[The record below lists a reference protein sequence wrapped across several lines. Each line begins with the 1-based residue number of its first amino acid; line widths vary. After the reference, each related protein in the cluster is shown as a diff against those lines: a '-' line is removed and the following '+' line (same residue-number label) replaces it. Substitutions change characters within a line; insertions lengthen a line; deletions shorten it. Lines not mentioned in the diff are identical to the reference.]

1 MTNVLSSFALIAATM
16 PLRAISERHR
26 PSHRRGLVATLRS
39 NDFSPETIRT
49 KFSKEKAV
57 NDENLRRVNFRKR
70 SHMIG
75 LAKVFCSVTRDGNS
89 SSKEGVDRCS
99 PAESTD
105 DNWLLRQETFSN
117 IDWDEPFLA
126 TVSFG
131 SEVSEEDAWQDLVG
145 NGSPD
150 NVRGFKDPCV
160 RPESSGIDRIVVF
173 DKRAFPRLRRDRVQ
187 Y

>member
-131 SEVSEEDAWQDLVG
+131 SEASDVKKTHGKTLLAMGHQTMSGASKTLVFAQT
-145 NGSPD
+145 
-150 NVRGFKDPCV
+150 VQ
-160 RPESSGIDRIVVF
+160 VVL
-173 DKRAFPRLRRDRVQ
+173 RLHPQ
-187 Y
+187 